1 MAIAVRRSCTVFAAL
16 AQRMSGPRRHRG
28 CRYTADEQ
36 AAAPVSAGA
45 ASHTAPAPV
54 LIAPLKFAQHPL
66 HRARGFER
74 FFHWIKM
81 AALDPFHM
89 TAGRPAGGV
98 QPRLAHFL

>member
-16 AQRMSGPRRHRG
+16 AQRMSEPRRDRG
-28 CRYTADEQ
+28 RRYAAYGQ

-45 ASHTAPAPV
+45 ASHTAPAPA
-54 LIAPLKFAQHPL
+54 LIPPLEFAQHPL

-89 TAGRPAGGV
+89 TAGRAARGV